1 MFAAKTDNFWLRI
14 IYIISVI
21 ISGAVAFLILGPRPA
36 GIEGSLDVSVL
47 PIINA
52 TLNGITTVLLIVGYN
67 LIRLKK
73 RQQHKNVMLSAFGTS
88 TAFLISYVIYHWFN
102 SGPKIYTGEW
112 TTLYYIVLISHILFA
127 AIIVPLALITL
138 YRGWNNHVGKHRKI
152 ARITL
157 PLWLYV
163 SVTGVIIYFMLYW

>member
-1 MFAAKTDNFWLRI
+1 MLTANTDNFWLRI
-14 IYIISVI
+14 IYIVSVI

-36 GIEGSLDVSVL
+36 GIEGSLDVSVI

-52 TLNGITTVLLIVGYN
+52 SLNGITTVLLIVGYS
-67 LIRLKK
+67 LIRQKK
-73 RQQHKNVMLSAFGTS
+73 RRQHKKVMLTAFGTS
-88 TAFLISYVIYHWFN
+88 TAFLISYVIYHWFK
-102 SGPKIYTGEW
+102 SGPKLYTGDW
-112 TTLYYIVLISHILFA
+112 ITLYYFILISHILLA

-138 YRGWNNHVGKHRKI
+138 YRGWNSHLGKHRKI

-163 SVTGVIIYFMLYW
+163 SVTGVLNYIMLY